1 MRRAGG
7 GGWGSGRG
15 ARRGGRGGSGKGFTS
30 ATCGS
35 VAAKSARGR
44 SALLSHPC
52 ADESGERK
60 GSRSIGRRVSGLRV
74 NEQNHSGEKKK
85 GGGGETSE
93 GVRGRPSTN
102 KEKLLEHNQKAASG
116 AMF

>member
-1 MRRAGG
+1 MGG
-7 GGWGSGRG
+7 GVGGREEELG
-15 ARRGGRGGSGKGFTS
+15 EVGGGRGGSGKGFTS

-60 GSRSIGRRVSGLRV
+60 GSRSIGRRVSGLRG
-74 NEQNHSGEKKK
+74 NEQDHSGEKKK
-85 GGGGETSE
+85 GGRGEETSE
-93 GVRGRPSTN
+93 GVRGQPRN
-102 KEKLLEHNQKAASG
+102 K
-116 AMF
+116 